1 MQENS
6 AEVEI
11 GDDALEIAAG
21 GLFIKPVNTTTT
33 TTYKEPH

>member
-21 GLFIKPVNTTTT
+21 GVIKPVNTTIP